1 MHVFLTG
8 ATGFV
13 GSYVLRELVQQ
24 GHTVRCLLR
33 APGKPLSVEDGSVER
48 RQGDVTDP
56 ACLAGTLEGCD
67 AVIHL
72 VGIIEEKPSQG
83 VTFERIH
90 QEGTRNIIAAAQS
103 EGVDQFVYM
112 SANGARLG
120 GPSAYQRTKWK
131 AEERVRKAGFS
142 AWTIFR
148 PSIIFGDPGERNESF
163 EVRLARTLVR
173 PFPVL
178 PVFGD
183 GTYRV
188 QPLAVESVAAGFVQA
203 LTLEE
208 AVEQTYCMA
217 GSKPC
222 TYNDLLDVITRA
234 LGQQPKPKVHLPL
247 WLSRPF
253 VHLVGGLGLLPISPD
268 QFEMLLD
275 GNTCDPSLFYRDFDV
290 PRTSF
295 TPEHLDYLSTRAPE

>member
-24 GHTVRCLLR
+24 GHTARCLLR
-33 APGKPLSVEDGSVER
+33 APGKSLAVAEGSVER
-48 RQGDVTDP
+48 VQGDITDP
-56 ACLAGTLEGCD
+56 ASLAGALEGCE

-72 VGIIEEKPSQG
+72 VGIIEEKPSREI
-83 VTFERIH
+83 TFERIH
-90 QEGTRNIIAAAQS
+90 HQGTRNVVAAARS
-103 EGVDQFVYM
+103 AGIDRFIHM
-112 SANGARLG
+112 SANGARRN

-173 PFPVL
+173 PFPIL

-183 GTYRV
+183 GTYRM
-188 QPLAVESVAAGFVQA
+188 QPLAVESVAAAFVQA
-203 LTLEE
+203 LTLQE
-208 AVEQTYCMA
+208 AAGQSYCMA
-217 GSKPC
+217 GSKAY
-222 TYNDLLDVITRA
+222 TYNELLDIIARA

-253 VHLVGGLGLLPISPD
+253 VRLAGGMGLLPISPD

-275 GNTCDPSLFYRDFDV
+275 GNTCDPSPFYQDFDV

-295 TPEHLDYLSTRAPE
+295 TPERLHYLPG

>member
-24 GHTVRCLLR
+24 GHTARCLLR
-33 APGKPLSVEDGSVER
+33 APGKALSVEEGSVER
-48 RQGDVTDP
+48 VQGDVTDP
-56 ACLAGTLEGCD
+56 ASLAGALEGCD

-90 QEGTRNIIAAAQS
+90 HQGTRNVVAAAQS
-103 EGVDQFVYM
+103 DGVDRFIHM
-112 SANGARLG
+112 SANGARLR

-131 AEERVRKAGFS
+131 AEEHVRKAGLS

-173 PFPVL
+173 PLPIL

-183 GTYRV
+183 GAYRM

-208 AVEQTYCMA
+208 AAGRSYCMA
-217 GSKPC
+217 GSKAY
-222 TYNDLLDVITRA
+222 TYNELLDVIARA

-253 VHLVGGLGLLPISPD
+253 VHLAGGVGLLPISPD

-275 GNTCDPSLFYRDFDV
+275 GNTCDPSSFYRDFDV

-295 TPEHLDYLSTRAPE
+295 TPKRLDYLPVRTT